1 MLKKDGK
8 ISEYILVEKCG
19 SGGFGEVW
27 RAERRTRLSVNEFA
41 LKFFRPKDTDLID
54 IERVKK
60 EIETWKRVSGSPNI
74 VSIFEADIYE
84 DYVYIVSEFA
94 DGGSLEK
101 WLKENG
107 GKADSLEQAVEI
119 TQGILK
125 GLESLHG
132 CGFVHRDLK
141 PANVLFRK
149 GVPCLADF
157 GISREMK
164 TYSKAT
170 STAGTYEFMPPEAF
184 QKNPSVTV
192 HTDIWSAGV
201 IMQKLLT
208 GRLPFPQDEI
218 PSLITAI
225 LYDEPEN
232 LPENVPPEINEIIS
246 ISLRKDRE
254 KRFQS
259 VREMRQAIE
268 KALYKLRAKT
278 HSDGTEQEDVRQF
291 IPVAPVSDFTGVL
304 RQIFKEQSENTPKEE
319 IKALET
325 QPDVE
330 NVLKTR
336 SLLVAETKDA
346 EEIERQRQ
354 QERERE
360 IAQISDGADKKR
372 AEQMSKQRKR
382 KLWILTGVGSVI
394 LGLSII
400 GFLIASMTEK
410 SINQS
415 NTNVTKTNIT
425 SAIANERQPGNERQ
439 LDNKP
444 EAPPQM
450 VYLPGGDFMMGRD
463 DGKSDAEKPAHK
475 VSVLPFFIDIYET
488 TNEQYAEFIKAA
500 KYQPPTEWKNNSY
513 PEKQEKFPV
522 VGVNWED
529 ASAFCKNAGKRLP
542 TEEEWE
548 FAARG
553 TNNYLYPWGNDWKQ
567 SNANID
573 TQSFAEVGK
582 YKAVSPFGIYD
593 MVGNA
598 WEWTASDFK
607 AYPNGK
613 LPQVFVG
620 KTNLK
625 TIRGGSFKETKDFA
639 TATNRVGWAT
649 TGAVNYERTGFRC
662 VKDIKK

>member
-8 ISEYILVEKCG
+8 ISEYTLVEKCG

-107 GKADSLEQAVEI
+107 GKAESLEQAIEI

-125 GLESLHG
+125 GLDSLHR

-192 HTDIWSAGV
+192 HTDIWGVGV

-208 GRLPFPQDEI
+208 GTLPFPQDEI

-225 LYDEPEN
+225 LYDEPEP
-232 LPENVPPEINEIIS
+232 LPENVPPEIKEIIG

-254 KRFQS
+254 NRFQS
-259 VREMRQAIE
+259 ARDMRLAIE
-268 KALYKLRAKT
+268 KALYKLRAKAAFDDT
-278 HSDGTEQEDVRQF
+278 DQEDKQQF
-291 IPVAPVSDFTGVL
+291 IPIAPVSDFTGVSG
-304 RQIFKEQSENTPKEE
+304 QIFKEQGESTSKED
-319 IKALET
+319 IKALKI
-325 QPDVE
+325 QPEVE

-336 SLLVAETKDA
+336 SSLVEETKDA
-346 EEIERQRQ
+346 EEIERERH

-360 IAQISDGADKKR
+360 IAQISDDANKKR
-372 AEQMSKQRKR
+372 AEQLSKQRKR
-382 KLWILTGVGSVI
+382 KLWILTGVGSLI

-400 GFLIASMTEK
+400 GFLLASITEK
-410 SINQS
+410 NLNQS
-415 NTNVTKTNIT
+415 NSNVTEINIASPT
-425 SAIANERQPGNERQ
+425 VNESQ
-439 LDNKP
+439 LDNKT

-450 VYLPGGDFMMGRD
+450 VYLSGGEFMMGRD
-463 DGKSDAEKPAHK
+463 DGKSEAESPAHK
-475 VSVLPFFIDIYET
+475 VTVQPFFMDIYEI

-500 KYQPPTEWKNNSY
+500 KYKPPTEWKNNNY

-542 TEEEWE
+542 SEEEWE

-567 SNANID
+567 GNANID

-582 YKAVSPFGIYD
+582 YKGVSPFGIYD
-593 MVGNA
+593 LIGNA
-598 WEWTASDFK
+598 WEWTSSDFK

-613 LPQVFVG
+613 LPDFFAG
-620 KTNLK
+620 KMNLK
-625 TIRGGSFKETKDFA
+625 TIRGGSFTEKKDFA
-639 TATNRVGWAT
+639 TTTNRIGWAA
-649 TGAVNYERTGFRC
+649 TGAVNYDRTGFRC
-662 VKDIKK
+662 VKGTEK